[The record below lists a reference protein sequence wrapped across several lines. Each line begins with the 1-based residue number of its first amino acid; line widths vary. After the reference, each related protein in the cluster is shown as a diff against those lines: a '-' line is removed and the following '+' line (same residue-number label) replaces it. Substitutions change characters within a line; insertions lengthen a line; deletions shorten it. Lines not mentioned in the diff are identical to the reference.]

1 MNQLVRESS
10 MQNDSINTV
19 QGRVFTAAS
28 QGVLLLLLLLFLLVS
43 FSKRSVCEKCA
54 KSSFSSSSSSLLLL
68 ANCCVRDFMVRQFET
83 VFSNTRLDSSF
94 LAVAK

>member
-54 KSSFSSSSSSLLLL
+54 KSSSSSSSSLLLL

>member
-54 KSSFSSSSSSLLLL
+54 KSSSSFSSSLLLL